1 MFGYQRDGLIGQTI
15 ETLVT
20 PRPAYLLALEKTEML
35 ARFSTVAGEAGAADA
50 ERDVWGFG
58 LKFYTKEGNWDLVGK
73 HASPSL
79 SETPTSFRPSS
90 IHRSGIQKRIC
101 TRRRQCGISG
111 RCRLNRF
118 IR

>member
-35 ARFSTVAGEAGAADA
+35 ARFSTVAGEAGADDA

-58 LKFYTKEGNWDLVGK
+58 LKFYRRKAIGIWSVNPPVLLCPRPLQVSGLHPYTEAASKNEYALGDGNVGFLVVV
-73 HASPSL
+73 A
-79 SETPTSFRPSS
+79 
-90 IHRSGIQKRIC
+90 
-101 TRRRQCGISG
+101 
-111 RCRLNRF
+111 
-118 IR
+118 